1 MNPLHQ
7 TPTDPRRQERLPG
20 DLDQALRDFFRAEMP
35 EPWPGF
41 QAPETSQ
48 IVALRSSAPRRFLF
62 RSRFALAA
70 SLLLLLLGHLMLS
83 GTFSDYLP
91 PAGDQGTGQ
100 NIGSNPHGH
109 KQRKVIPP
117 AQPQDKQHSQE
128 TPVRERLVA

>member
-20 DLDQALRDFFRAEMP
+20 DLDHALRDFFRAEMP
-35 EPWPGF
+35 EPWPRF
-41 QAPETSQ
+41 QAPQSSQ
-48 IVALRSSAPRRFLF
+48 TEAMRSSAPRRFLF

-83 GTFSDYLP
+83 GIFSDYSA

-109 KQRKVIPP
+109 KQRKLIPA
-117 AQPQDKQHSQE
+117 AQPQDKQRSQE
-128 TPVRERLVA
+128 APVRERLVA